1 MRTFVLPGL
10 MAIVLACSPGDPG
23 FSMGDVEFA
32 APAGSGE
39 PNLYATP
46 DGYAMLT
53 WFEMTGNDTHA
64 LRVAVRDRQGW
75 SDPKT
80 IVEGRPFFV
89 NWADFPSLVALEDG
103 TWIVHWL
110 EKVAPATF
118 AYHVKI
124 VLSTDQGTT
133 WSAPLVPHRDD
144 SPTEHGFVSIVP
156 WRDGQA
162 ALVWLDGR
170 QMGGKTGAGKGKRD
184 VSGAMTVRFTTV
196 DSRGA
201 LGEEVL
207 LDERTCEC
215 CQTSLARTSS
225 GLVAAYRD
233 RSDAEIRDIAVA
245 RYIDGKWT
253 PPELVGSDNWH
264 YPGCPVN
271 GPQLSAA
278 GDSVAIAWFTAP
290 EQEPK
295 VYVAF
300 STDAG
305 ASFGDPVRVD
315 DGRPRGRVDI
325 ELLADGSAIVVWLE
339 LTEPDAE
346 IRARRISPDG
356 TVGSSWLVSSTSE
369 ARGSGFPRMVRVGD
383 ELLFAWTLTGAE
395 GGVRVAAAR

>member
-10 MAIVLACSPGDPG
+10 MTIVLACSPSDPG

-32 APAGSGE
+32 APPGSGE

-46 DGYAMLT
+46 DGHAMLT
-53 WFEMTGNDTHA
+53 WFEMTGNQTHA

-110 EKVAPATF
+110 EKVAPSSYY
-118 AYHVKI
+118 AYHVKTA
-124 VLSTDQGTT
+124 LSTDQGTT

-156 WRDGQA
+156 WIDGQA
-162 ALVWLDGR
+162 ALMWLDGR
-170 QMGGKTGAGKGKRD
+170 QMEGYM
-184 VSGAMTVRFTTV
+184 SGAMTVRFTTV

-201 LGEEVL
+201 LGEDVL

-233 RSDAEIRDIAVA
+233 RSDAEIRDIAVT
-245 RYIDGKWT
+245 RYIDGMWT
-253 PPELVGSDNWH
+253 TPELVASDNWH

-271 GPQLSAA
+271 GPQLSTV

-295 VYVAF
+295 VYAAF
-300 STDAG
+300 SADAG

-315 DGRPRGRVDI
+315 DGQPRGRVDV

-346 IRARRISPDG
+346 IRARRITPDG
-356 TVGSSWLVSSTSE
+356 MVGSSWLVSSTSE
-369 ARGSGFPRMVRVGD
+369 ARASGFPRMVRVGD
-383 ELLFAWTLTGAE
+383 DLLFAWTLTGEAGG
-395 GGVRVAAAR
+395 GGVRVAAAHGSRF